1 MKSLS
6 PFSKNT
12 NLEPFFGIEDLF
24 NNFLNNYETDGIKTQ
39 LPVEFHESENAYHL
53 SMDVPGLKKD
63 EISIEYHDHVLTV
76 SVERK
81 NSEEKKDK
89 QGFWSEKTYGSSRRS
104 FRLPGEVLEDTVQA
118 KYEDGVLEITLP
130 KKEASKAKAIKIQ

>member
-6 PFSKNT
+6 PFRKNT
-12 NLEPFFGIEDLF
+12 DLEPFFGIEDLF
-24 NNFLNNYETDGIKTQ
+24 NNFLTNYETDGFKSQ
-39 LPVEFHESENAYHL
+39 LPVEFHESDNAYHL

-76 SVERK
+76 SAERK
-81 NSEEKKDK
+81 TSDENKDK
-89 QGFWSEKTYGSSRRS
+89 QGFWSEKTYGRYARS